1 MTVTNSIHFFGGQVT
16 YKWGS
21 TADKSLIW
29 GTGRWGDGDDMLNT
43 ITKVNSNPI
52 VVSNT
57 ILYKDITKVYG
68 DSIVVSNV
76 VSKMPTKLLSDSL
89 VVSNTVYKEPTKVI
103 DGAITPTDSYTK
115 DIAKVFSNTIT
126 VAGDMYSEEKQIGVW
141 KYVVDGDSTNYEDR
155 PNNTWTSGT
164 VTSVGYTSQVVVST
178 TWT

>member
-103 DGAITPTDSYTK
+103 DGAITPTD
-115 DIAKVFSNTIT
+115 
-126 VAGDMYSEEKQIGVW
+126 AGDMYSEEKQIGVW
-141 KYVVDGDSTNYEDR
+141 KYVVDGDSTNFEDR